1 MRVEDDDRDLAVAQH
16 AELVGL
22 LHQTELPLRE
32 GHLESTLLNYFLH
45 QIPIRQNRLEHLYLE
60 SLIGV
65 VCGFG
70 WKPAIDG
77 SA

>member
-32 GHLESTLLNYFLH
+32 GHLESTLLNSFIH
-45 QIPIRQNRLEHLYLE
+45 QLPNKSNRLKHLYLE

-65 VCGFG
+65 VCGYG
-70 WKPAIDG
+70 CKPAIEG
-77 SA
+77 SV